1 MRKILLSILL
11 VLALVLM
18 TLFMKN
24 GFSIGQSFRIYGFQ
38 GISDESQKLTQAIS
52 DANNQNDQFTNAL
65 TNMQTDVEELMDA
78 KKEYLDAV
86 ARSTDSEIR
95 YATQTKSYM
104 IEYLWSRIG
113 NLATSQGVKIKMEV
127 VNSTLQDQE
136 YRNLRFTVNGR
147 YLAVTQFIS
156 SLENDTSLDFTIDDF
171 HMSPGT
177 GTIIEAKFVVKD
189 VRIKKEN
196 VTNSKPNYAESPT
209 NNETQNTVD
218 TSTNADSSNTEN
230 TTTDNTTNENSEN
243 TTTDDTTNSDTENTT
258 KKVTN
263 EQAMAD
269 AQIDAIDENS

>member
-24 GFSIGQSFRIYGFQ
+24 GLGIGQAFRIYGFQ
-38 GISDESQKLTQAIS
+38 GISDKSQQLTQAIS
-52 DANNQNDQFTNAL
+52 DANNQNDQYTNAL
-65 TNMQTDVEELMDA
+65 ENMQTDVEELMEA

-86 ARSTDSEIR
+86 ARSSESDIKN
-95 YATQTKSYM
+95 ATQTKSYM

-136 YRNLRFTVNGR
+136 YRNLKFTVNGR

-156 SLENDTSLDFTIDDF
+156 SLENDSNLDFTIDDF

-177 GTIIEAKFVVKD
+177 GTIIEATFVVKD
-189 VRIKKEN
+189 VKIKKEN
-196 VTNSKPNYAESPT
+196 VSNSRPNYVESPT
-209 NNETQNTVD
+209 TGNSTNTQNTTVD
-218 TSTNADSSNTEN
+218 TSTTATTNTSNEANTATEN
-230 TTTDNTTNENSEN
+230 TTTNNETSDNA
-243 TTTDDTTNSDTENTT
+243 ENTT
-258 KKVTN
+258 KKITN
-263 EQAMAD
+263 EQATVN
-269 AQIDAIDENS
+269 AQLDAIDENS